1 MLAMTLNSRLTK
13 LVEDFSRHKNIDA
26 LLVIN
31 DSNIR
36 YLTQFPASESWLL
49 VTKTKAFYITD
60 SRYILE
66 ARQGLQGV
74 IVKQYK
80 HMHCATLC
88 ELCKDQKIKR
98 LGFDERHTSYALWKK
113 LKEFC
118 PRKPKIVAATGMV
131 ETLREIKEEGE
142 IAQIKNCLK
151 LQFKAI
157 DFMKKVVRPGLKEC
171 EIASKLEHFVKSNKA
186 EFSFPPI
193 VASGPNSCYPHA
205 RVTDRVIRNN
215 ENVLIDFGIDRNGY
229 ESDLTRNFFLGRIA
243 PRVAQVF
250 DALTLAQRQAVSFIK
265 PGVHCS
271 AVDAQARKV
280 LRKFGLAKYFGH
292 SLGHGVG
299 LDIHE
304 APRLSSQSTG
314 LLEAGMIVTVEP
326 GVYIPN
332 QFGIRVED
340 MVLVTKEGCEVIS
353 GYYN

>member
-1 MLAMTLNSRLTK
+1 MNTRFKK

-26 LLVIN
+26 LLIIN

-49 VTKTKAFYITD
+49 VTKTRAFYITD
-60 SRYILE
+60 SRYVLE
-66 ARQGLQGV
+66 ARQGLKGV
-74 IVKQYK
+74 TVKQYSQ
-80 HMHCATLC
+80 MPCATLC
-88 ELCKDQKIKR
+88 ELCKEFRIKR
-98 LGFDERHTSYALWKK
+98 LGFDERHTSFALWKK

-118 PRKPKIVAATGMV
+118 PRNAKLVPATGLV
-131 ETLREIKEEGE
+131 ESLREIKDDEE
-142 IAQIKNCLK
+142 IAQVKNCLK
-151 LQFKAI
+151 LHFKAI
-157 DFMKKVVRPGLKEC
+157 DFMKKVVRPGLTELK
-171 EIASKLEHFVKSNKA
+171 IAIQLERFVKSHGA
-186 EFSFPPI
+186 VFSFPPI
-193 VASGPNSCYPHA
+193 IASGPNSCYPHA
-205 RVTDRVIRNN
+205 RATDRVIRNN
-215 ENVLIDFGIDRNGY
+215 ENVLLDFGIDFNGY
-229 ESDLTRNFFLGRIA
+229 KSDLTRNFFLGRIA
-243 PRVAQVF
+243 PRVKQVL
-250 DALTLAQRQAVSFIK
+250 DALTLAQQEAISLIK
-265 PGVHCS
+265 PGINCS
-271 AVDAQARKV
+271 QVDAQARKV

-304 APRLSSQSTG
+304 GPRLSSQSTA